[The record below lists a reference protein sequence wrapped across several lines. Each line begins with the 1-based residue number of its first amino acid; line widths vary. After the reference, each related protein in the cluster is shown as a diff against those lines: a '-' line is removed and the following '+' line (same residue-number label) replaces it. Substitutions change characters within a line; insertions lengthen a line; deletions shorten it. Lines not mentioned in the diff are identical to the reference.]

1 MKTAQP
7 EPSRLS
13 ALLNRAEVATSSAG
27 VAESR
32 SGPRIRAVRCRL
44 PSLFRMTPGAI
55 NAAQG
60 RKSASMADLER
71 YSARRI
77 IGSDPEPGRVTEMP
91 PRHFS
96 DLCVSLRG
104 PDCEK
109 VAHQPKCEAYEPEPQ
124 AQPDGGRQGAIG
136 NGDGAGSTGQK

>member
-7 EPSRLS
+7 EPSRRS
-13 ALLNRAEVATSSAG
+13 ALLSRADVATSSAG

-32 SGPRIRAVRCRL
+32 SGPRNRAVRCRL
-44 PSLFRMTPGAI
+44 PSLFRMTPGAT

-60 RKSASMADLER
+60 RKSAIRADLER

-77 IGSDPEPGRVTEMP
+77 ISSDPEQGRITEMP

-104 PDCEK
+104 PDCEE
-109 VAHQPKCEAYEPEPQ
+109 VADQPKCEAHEPKPQ
-124 AQPDGGRQGAIG
+124 AEPD
-136 NGDGAGSTGQK
+136 